1 VLSVNACFAFGHQQ
15 AKAKMSLVVKRSVTL
30 DGHKTSVT
38 LEDEFWDALRAIA
51 YRDKTTVVS
60 LVGQVNTKQEQSIL
74 GDTGLCAQAVNNGS
88 GAGEAEDD
96 SFDKRC
102 SMSEPFSR

>member
-1 VLSVNACFAFGHQQ
+1 
-15 AKAKMSLVVKRSVTL
+15 MSLVVKRSVTL

-60 LVGQVNTKQEQSIL
+60 LVGQINQTRNKGNLSSAIRVFVLKRSAMMADREKQKLILSI
-74 GDTGLCAQAVNNGS
+74 DAA
-88 GAGEAEDD
+88 A
-96 SFDKRC
+96 
-102 SMSEPFSR
+102 